1 MSGPV
6 ERRSPGEV
14 LPDPPRLLSRVVANV
29 KAVDDVSFDVAEGET
44 LGLVGESGCGKTT
57 AGRTIL
63 RLLDPDRRHRPVR
76 RPRRGS
82 ARGDALRRLRRDMQ
96 IVFQDPFGSLNPR
109 MTIQGIV
116 EEGLV
121 VHRLGTRQERLD
133 KVRETLEQV
142 GLDPSYMNRYP
153 HEFSGGQRQ
162 RICVARALALNPRFM
177 VLDEPISAL
186 DVSIQSQIINL
197 LVALREKFKLTYLF
211 ISHDLSV
218 VEYISDRVAVM
229 YLGQIVEL
237 APANVLYRKPL
248 HPYSEALLSSIPTM
262 DPTTRRK
269 RIVLPG
275 DVPSP
280 VNPPSGCRFH
290 PRCPLRARLD
300 AADQQPLRHRG
311 ASTPPVSS
319 QPPEPLSRCHFAEK
333 QGSNGYKR
341 SSRPIWPVR
350 WSSGSAGRCWPA
362 GCPSDPGRDGST
374 ASST

>member
-1 MSGPV
+1 MTNALLTVDRLEKFFPL
-6 ERRSPGEV
+6 RRG
-14 LPDPPRLLSRVVANV
+14 LLSRVVANV
-29 KAVDDVSFDVAEGET
+29 KAVDDVSFDIAEGET

-57 AGRTIL
+57 AGQTIL
-63 RLLDPDRRHRPVR
+63 RLLDPTGGTVWFEGRDVA
-76 RPRRGS
+76 S
-82 ARGDALRRLRRDMQ
+82 ARGDALRELRRDMQ

-121 VHRLGTRQERLD
+121 VHRLGSKPRRRE
-133 KVRETLEQV
+133 KVLETLEQV
-142 GLDPSYMNRYP
+142 GLDRNSMNRYP

-162 RICVARALALNPRFM
+162 RVCVARALALNPKFM

-197 LVALREKFKLTYLF
+197 LVELREKFKLTYLF

-229 YLGQIVEL
+229 YLGRIVEL
-237 APANVLYRKPL
+237 APAHLLYRKPL
-248 HPYSEALLSSIPTM
+248 HPYSEALLGSIPTM
-262 DPTTRRK
+262 DPKARRE

-290 PRCPLRARLD
+290 PRCPLRAKLGG
-300 AADQQPLRHRG
+300 ADQRRCQEELPALRELAPGH
-311 ASTPPVSS
+311 V
-319 QPPEPLSRCHFAEK
+319 SRCHFAEK
-333 QGSNGYKR
+333 M
-341 SSRPIWPVR
+341 
-350 WSSGSAGRCWPA
+350 
-362 GCPSDPGRDGST
+362 
-374 ASST
+374 

>member
-1 MSGPV
+1 MDECELTLMTDALLTVNRLEKFFPI
-6 ERRSPGEV
+6 RRGV
-14 LPDPPRLLSRVVANV
+14 LSRVVANV

-63 RLLDPDRRHRPVR
+63 RLLDPTGGTVHFDGRDVA
-76 RPRRGS
+76 S
-82 ARGDALRRLRRDMQ
+82 ARGDSLRRLRRDMQ

-121 VHRLGTRQERLD
+121 VHRMGNKQDRLN

-197 LVALREKFKLTYLF
+197 LVVLREKFKLTYLF

-237 APANVLYRKPL
+237 AAATVLYRKPM

-262 DPTTRRK
+262 DPTNRRK

-290 PRCPLRARLD
+290 PRCPLRAKLS
-300 AADQQPLRHRG
+300 AADQQRCEKEMPELRQLVKGH
-311 ASTPPVSS
+311 
-319 QPPEPLSRCHFAEK
+319 LSRCHFAEK
-333 QGSNGYKR
+333 L
-341 SSRPIWPVR
+341 
-350 WSSGSAGRCWPA
+350 
-362 GCPSDPGRDGST
+362 
-374 ASST
+374 

>member
-1 MSGPV
+1 MLLSV
-6 ERRSPGEV
+6 EHLEKYFPIRRG
-14 LPDPPRLLSRVVANV
+14 LLSRVVANV

-63 RLLDPDRRHRPVR
+63 RLLDPTGGIVR
-76 RPRRGS
+76 FAGRDVAS

-96 IVFQDPFGSLNPR
+96 VVFQDPFGSLNPR

-121 VHRLGTRQERLD
+121 VHRLGSKQERLD

-197 LVALREKFKLTYLF
+197 LVELREKFKLTYLF

-237 APANVLYRKPL
+237 ARADLLYRKPL
-248 HPYSEALLSSIPTM
+248 HPYSEALLSSVPTM
-262 DPTTRRK
+262 DPAARRK
-269 RIVLPG
+269 RVVLPG

-290 PRCPLRARLD
+290 PRCPLRAKLD
-300 AADQQPLRHRG
+300 AADQRRCQESLPELRELAPNHL
-311 ASTPPVSS
+311 T
-319 QPPEPLSRCHFAEK
+319 RCHFAE
-333 QGSNGYKR
+333 R
-341 SSRPIWPVR
+341 M
-350 WSSGSAGRCWPA
+350 
-362 GCPSDPGRDGST
+362 
-374 ASST
+374 

>member
-1 MSGPV
+1 MSNPLLTV
-6 ERRSPGEV
+6 DQLKKYFPIRRG
-14 LPDPPRLLSRVVANV
+14 LLSRVVGNV
-29 KAVDDVSFDVAEGET
+29 KAVDDVSFDIAEGET

-63 RLLDPDRRHRPVR
+63 RLLEPTDGTVQFDGQLVAD
-76 RPRRGS
+76 
-82 ARGDALRRLRRDMQ
+82 ARGDGLRRLRRDMQ

-121 VHRLGTRQERLD
+121 VHRMGNKQQRRE
-133 KVRETLEQV
+133 KVKETLERV
-142 GLDPSYMNRYP
+142 GLDPSYINRYP

-197 LVALREKFKLTYLF
+197 LVKLREQFKLTYLF

-229 YLGQIVEL
+229 YLGQIVEM
-237 APANVLYRKPL
+237 AAGEDLYRKPL
-248 HPYSEALLSSIPTM
+248 HPYAEALLSSIPTM
-262 DPTTRRK
+262 DPKTRRK

-290 PRCPLRARLD
+290 PRCPLRAKLKPEEQRRCEEEV
-300 AADQQPLRHRG
+300 PELR
-311 ASTPPVSS
+311 SL
-319 QPPEPLSRCHFAEK
+319 EPGHVTRCHFAEK
-333 QGSNGYKR
+333 M
-341 SSRPIWPVR
+341 
-350 WSSGSAGRCWPA
+350 
-362 GCPSDPGRDGST
+362 
-374 ASST
+374 

>member
-1 MSGPV
+1 MTNALLSVNRLEKYFPI
-6 ERRSPGEV
+6 RRG
-14 LPDPPRLLSRVVANV
+14 LLSRVVANV
-29 KAVDDVSFDVAEGET
+29 KAVDDVTFDIAEGET

-63 RLLDPDRRHRPVR
+63 RLLDPTGGTVRFDGRDVASAHRDV
-76 RPRRGS
+76 
-82 ARGDALRRLRRDMQ
+82 LRRLRRDMQ

-121 VHRLGTRQERLD
+121 VHRLGSKQERLE
-133 KVRETLEQV
+133 KVRETLELV

-197 LVALREKFKLTYLF
+197 LVALRERFKLTYLF

-237 APANVLYRKPL
+237 APANLLYRKPL
-248 HPYSEALLSSIPTM
+248 HPYSGALLSSIPTM
-262 DPTTRRK
+262 DPKSRRA

-290 PRCPLRARLD
+290 PRCPLRTKLD
-300 AADQQPLRHRG
+300 AADQCRCRDEVPVLRELAPGHV
-311 ASTPPVSS
+311 A
-319 QPPEPLSRCHFAEK
+319 RCHFAE
-333 QGSNGYKR
+333 R
-341 SSRPIWPVR
+341 M
-350 WSSGSAGRCWPA
+350 
-362 GCPSDPGRDGST
+362 
-374 ASST
+374 

>member
-1 MSGPV
+1 MTSAPTNHKPMSNSLLTVDRLEKYFPI
-6 ERRSPGEV
+6 RRG
-14 LPDPPRLLSRVVANV
+14 LLSRVVANV
-29 KAVDDVSFDVAEGET
+29 KAVDDVSFDIAEGET

-57 AGRTIL
+57 AGRTLL
-63 RLLDPDRRHRPVR
+63 RLLDPTGGTVWFQGRDVAA
-76 RPRRGS
+76 
-82 ARGDALRRLRRDMQ
+82 ARGDALWRLRREMQ

-109 MTIQGIV
+109 MTIRGIV

-121 VHRLGTRQERLD
+121 VHRLGTKHERME

-142 GLDPSYMNRYP
+142 GLEPGYMNRYP

-197 LVALREKFKLTYLF
+197 LVALRENFKLTYLF

-262 DPTTRRK
+262 DPATRRA

-290 PRCPLRARLD
+290 PRCPLRAKL
-300 AADQQPLRHRG
+300 APADQRRCQEEVPALRDLAPGHL
-311 ASTPPVSS
+311 T
-319 QPPEPLSRCHFAEK
+319 RCHFAEK
-333 QGSNGYKR
+333 M
-341 SSRPIWPVR
+341 
-350 WSSGSAGRCWPA
+350 
-362 GCPSDPGRDGST
+362 
-374 ASST
+374 

>member
-1 MSGPV
+1 MTDALLTVDRLEKYFPI
-6 ERRSPGEV
+6 RRG
-14 LPDPPRLLSRVVANV
+14 LLSRVVANV
-29 KAVDDVSFDVAEGET
+29 KAVDGVSFDIAEGET

-63 RLLDPDRRHRPVR
+63 RLLHPTGGLVEFAGNDVATAH
-76 RPRRGS
+76 
-82 ARGDALRRLRRDMQ
+82 GDALRAIRRDMQ

-109 MTIQGIV
+109 MTIRGIV

-121 VHRLGTRQERLD
+121 VHRLGAKQQREE

-162 RICVARALALNPRFM
+162 RICVARALALGPRFM

-197 LVALREKFKLTYLF
+197 LVELREKFKLTYLF

-237 APANVLYRKPL
+237 APVKLLYRKPL

-262 DPTTRRK
+262 DPKVRRA

-280 VNPPSGCRFH
+280 VNPPAGCRFH
-290 PRCPLRARLD
+290 PRCPLRKKLSAKEQCRCQEEL
-300 AADQQPLRHRG
+300 PELREL
-311 ASTPPVSS
+311 ASGHIV
-319 QPPEPLSRCHFAEK
+319 RCHFAEK
-333 QGSNGYKR
+333 M
-341 SSRPIWPVR
+341 
-350 WSSGSAGRCWPA
+350 
-362 GCPSDPGRDGST
+362 
-374 ASST
+374 